1 MTIYLIGMMGSGKTT
16 IGKLLSEKLDVTFY
30 DLDSMIETKT
40 HKTVF
45 DIFEQEGE
53 KSFRELEK
61 KTLKEIK
68 DLEGVVSCGGGIVLD
83 KKNRHILQSSGE
95 TIFLKS
101 SIPELAKRL
110 KSNKIR
116 PLLEKKDIH
125 QELDKILSDRQK
137 LYEQTADLIITVDK
151 KTPMEITELILDQ
164 LN

>member
-1 MTIYLIGMMGSGKTT
+1 M
-16 IGKLLSEKLDVTFY
+16 
-30 DLDSMIETKT
+30 
-40 HKTVF
+40 
-45 DIFEQEGE
+45 
-53 KSFRELEK
+53 
-61 KTLKEIK
+61 
-68 DLEGVVSCGGGIVLD
+68 VSCGGGIVLD

-110 KSNKIR
+110 KSDKNR
-116 PLLEKKDIH
+116 PLLAKKDIH